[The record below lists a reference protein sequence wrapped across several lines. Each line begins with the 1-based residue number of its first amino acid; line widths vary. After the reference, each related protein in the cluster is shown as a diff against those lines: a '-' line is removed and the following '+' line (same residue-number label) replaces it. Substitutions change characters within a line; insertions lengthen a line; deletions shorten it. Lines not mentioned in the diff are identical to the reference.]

1 MQACCHSPD
10 SDTLLQ
16 AQDENGRTPLHYCF
30 LYGANEVARSLLRK
44 GADKSIQ
51 DCNGMTALDL
61 GIHRGRIQDSELLV
75 LMSPDEP
82 PRS

>member
-30 LYGANEVARSLLRK
+30 LYGAHEVARSLLRK
-44 GADKSIQ
+44 GANKTIQ
-51 DCNGMTALDL
+51 DCNGMTALDVC
-61 GIHRGRIQDSELLV
+61 IHRGRLQDSELLV
-75 LMSPDEP
+75 LMSTDGPA
-82 PRS
+82 RR